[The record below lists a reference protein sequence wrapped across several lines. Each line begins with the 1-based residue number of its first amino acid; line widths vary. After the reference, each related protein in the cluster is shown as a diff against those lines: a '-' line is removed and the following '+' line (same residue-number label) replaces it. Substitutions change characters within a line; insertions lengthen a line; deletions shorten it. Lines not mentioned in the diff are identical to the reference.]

1 MTSKLIKCSC
11 SHEEQDKM
19 YGQGNRM
26 ANEMR
31 TGQLKCTVC
40 GTITGTQS
48 AIQTTKIKAKETA
61 PEPVKEPEKKGKEK
75 RVKGINKTQADKKAK
90 ASKGKKDA
98 AKNDVKKPA
107 KKGGK
112 R

>member
-1 MTSKLIKCSC
+1 MTTKLIKCTC
-11 SHEEQDKM
+11 AHEAQDEM

-40 GTITGTQS
+40 KAIAGTQS
-48 AIQTTKIKAKETA
+48 AVQTTKIKAKETV
-61 PEPVKEPEKKGKEK
+61 PEPAKEPEKKGKEK

-98 AKNDVKKPA
+98 AAKPA
-107 KKGGK
+107 KKTSQKGGK